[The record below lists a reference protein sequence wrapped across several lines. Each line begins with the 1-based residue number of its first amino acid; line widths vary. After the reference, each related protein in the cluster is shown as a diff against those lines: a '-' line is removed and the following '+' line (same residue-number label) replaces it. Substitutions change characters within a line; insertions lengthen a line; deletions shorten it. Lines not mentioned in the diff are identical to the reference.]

1 MHFDGGGGG
10 GEAAFISSGDIAFS
24 GGIPSMKKKFV
35 HIIFVTNTCKCI
47 ILRLNSPALKGN
59 HPLNVS

>member
-24 GGIPSMKKKFV
+24 GGIPAKYEEYSYRSSLGMYVQYYAMHPIHSVPKSKK
-35 HIIFVTNTCKCI
+35 
-47 ILRLNSPALKGN
+47 
-59 HPLNVS
+59 

>member
-24 GGIPSMKKKFV
+24 GGIPSMKKNFCSY
-35 HIIFVTNTCKCI
+35 HIYYQY
-47 ILRLNSPALKGN
+47 
-59 HPLNVS
+59 